1 VAETNAGDV
10 LARLVLD
17 ISAWRQGLQQAAQ
30 EAQQFQQRF
39 GQVRLPDLQ
48 FNTQAFST
56 NLRQVEQE
64 YQQFSQRIAAQQ
76 SQLAQRLQQQ
86 PNFGLFGT
94 ATRTGQDVFSTR
106 ELQGF
111 MRELEQE
118 GTRVQQR
125 LQQQSQQSVQAWQQG
140 AASNQLRA
148 MQALFARPVAPGAAA
163 PGAPGGDVPGIPAP
177 AQLQQ
182 SAQGVQAL
190 SQSFTGLGTS
200 IASAT
205 LALLGL
211 NSATRVLQD
220 LIDSGT
226 RLETLRVGLTTFAG
240 SAQASAEAFALV
252 QQQAQRLGFD
262 VVTLT
267 AAYKELLGSG
277 RDTILSTQDLARM
290 FTQLTDGVKAAGGSS
305 EQAAQLVVTFAQ
317 ALNRGEI
324 TARQLH
330 ASMQGLPGLQGILA
344 RALHLTTDELRGQAA
359 EHTLMANVTLPLL
372 GNQIERE
379 LGGRTEAAANTVQS
393 AFARLQSAFATL
405 GNNLIAG
412 PFGDFLKLI
421 AAELQKDIELIERIA
436 GDVQQLRGEIAP
448 PAPLGGEEGIR
459 LRDIGARRQAA
470 AEEVERLRAQ
480 EAGGP
485 GGGIFPG
492 TQPRQLREEAE
503 ANLRRL
509 NAEYAAQQAIVDAIV
524 EKEEAAAQAAADQAV
539 AQKRAADAAQQQQD
553 ALDDARRVQLQ
564 LNELAERYQHI
575 QERAAEAIA
584 RDPAARERI
593 IQQQIRD
600 LEQLRRQIDDL
611 QADAARRGAA
621 LPGGVGAPPIAA
633 PQGVSAAEWQQRWQ
647 AAVPLLQQAARAQG
661 MDPALAIAVAIQES
675 GLNPLARGRSG
686 EQGIMQL
693 MPGTAQGLGVTQP
706 FDLAQNIQGGVRYL
720 AQQLQRFGT
729 VPEALA
735 AYNAGPGAVQRYG
748 GIPPAAAPYVQSVQ
762 ALQGQLQGFGGAAPT
777 GGAPFAAPD
786 IQAGIEQ
793 LKLLQ
798 DFIKNRQALIKQY
811 LDAQT
816 AVAQLTMTPEELQA
830 TAVERANL
838 AAVQQRLLETQMAR
852 APQAMQTSLQAALR
866 AMQEVVGAAFAEF
879 TLRDVRERVA
889 REFDSMLAT
898 IRQRT
903 QELRRA
909 LPRENLALQQ
919 PDLAAQLGLDVDAEG
934 RRAVA
939 SQRAQA
945 AAAALP
951 GIFAEADPA
960 RRQQALEDLRKQL
973 DVQDQLYGAQA
984 LQALQNQTRALQ
996 EQLSVRGQ
1004 SLEVQQRE
1012 AIVQRE
1018 LQRLRDEGQPI
1029 TPELEA
1035 QAREQAAGL
1044 VRLQRALESARRP
1057 LQEFGEQYES
1067 VFVKMQEVTLSA
1079 LQKTESALVDFFS
1092 GKKMDLRGLLDALL
1106 RDLTAMATRVLITK
1120 PLASA
1125 FDQLFNVARGLLP
1138 TVASAAAPGPIAVEG
1153 VAPMS
1158 ARAMQAGGLITRPT
1172 LALLGE
1178 RGPEMVIP
1186 MTPGSAFGGPA
1197 RAGGGAPVSL
1207 TMNVYGVQDAQSF
1220 RATQGQ
1226 IMRGAAME
1234 LQRQL
1239 IRNG

>member
-1 VAETNAGDV
+1 MG
-10 LARLVLD
+10 
-17 ISAWRQGLQQAAQ
+17 
-30 EAQQFQQRF
+30 
-39 GQVRLPDLQ
+39 
-48 FNTQAFST
+48 
-56 NLRQVEQE
+56 
-64 YQQFSQRIAAQQ
+64 
-76 SQLAQRLQQQ
+76 
-86 PNFGLFGT
+86 
-94 ATRTGQDVFSTR
+94 
-106 ELQGF
+106 
-111 MRELEQE
+111 
-118 GTRVQQR
+118 
-125 LQQQSQQSVQAWQQG
+125 
-140 AASNQLRA
+140 
-148 MQALFARPVAPGAAA
+148 ALFQPGALPTIAPPA
-163 PGAPGGDVPGIPAP
+163 PPRPPTLPPPVVPPPGAPPGAPGGGVPGIPPP

-190 SQSFTGLGTS
+190 SQSFQGLGTS

-220 LIDSGT
+220 LIESGT

-240 SAQASAEAFALV
+240 SAEASAEAFALV
-252 QQQAQRLGFD
+252 QQQSQRLGFD

-290 FTQLTDGVKAAGGSS
+290 FVQVTDGVKAAGGSS
-305 EQAAQLVVTFAQ
+305 EQAARLVETLAQ

-359 EHTLMANVTLPLL
+359 EHTLMASVTLPLL

-412 PFGDFLKLI
+412 PFGDFLKFI
-421 AAELQKDIELIERIA
+421 ATELDQDIKNIERLAALI
-436 GDVQQLRGEIAP
+436 QQIRGIVAP
-448 PAPLGGEEGIR
+448 PPPPGGEEGIR

-492 TQPRQLREEAE
+492 TQPRQLREDAE
-503 ANLRRL
+503 AALHRL
-509 NAEYAAQQAIVDAIV
+509 NAEYAAQQAIVTAIV
-524 EKEEAAAQAAADQAV
+524 DEEEAAAKAAADQAL

-593 IQQQIRD
+593 IQQEIRD

-611 QADAARRGAA
+611 QADAARRGA
-621 LPGGVGAPPIAA
+621 
-633 PQGVSAAEWQQRWQ
+633 
-647 AAVPLLQQAARAQG
+647 
-661 MDPALAIAVAIQES
+661 
-675 GLNPLARGRSG
+675 
-686 EQGIMQL
+686 
-693 MPGTAQGLGVTQP
+693 
-706 FDLAQNIQGGVRYL
+706 
-720 AQQLQRFGT
+720 
-729 VPEALA
+729 
-735 AYNAGPGAVQRYG
+735 GPGAVQ
-748 GIPPAAAPYVQSVQ
+748 Q
-762 ALQGQLQGFGGAAPT
+762 QLQNRPNLSRQEQETIARIAQAQGVDPNFLAALRLTERGGPGREFGVLSVPAPTYEAQATIAAQTIRANQRRFEAQGGQAIGPEGRYTPEFIQFFSSRYAPLGAANDPTGLNQFHARNLAQFYGLPGGAAPT

-838 AAVQQRLLETQMAR
+838 AVVQQRLLETQMAR
-852 APQAMQTSLQAALR
+852 APQATQTSLQAALR
-866 AMQEVVGAAFAEF
+866 ALQEVVGAAFAEL
-879 TLRDVRERVA
+879 TLQDVRERVE
-889 REFDSMLAT
+889 REFDSMLAG

-939 SQRAQA
+939 SQRAQT

-960 RRQQALEDLRKQL
+960 RRQQALEALRKQL
-973 DVQDQLYGAQA
+973 DVQEQLYGATA

-1012 AIVQRE
+1012 ALVQTQ
-1018 LQRLRDEGQPI
+1018 LNQLRDQGQQI
-1029 TPELEA
+1029 TPDMEA
-1035 QAREQAAGL
+1035 RIRDQAEGV
-1044 VRLQRALESARRP
+1044 VRLQRALEASRRP

-1067 VFVKMQEVTLSA
+1067 TFV
-1079 LQKTESALVDFFS
+1079 
-1092 GKKMDLRGLLDALL
+1092 
-1106 RDLTAMATRVLITK
+1106 
-1120 PLASA
+1120 
-1125 FDQLFNVARGLLP
+1125 
-1138 TVASAAAPGPIAVEG
+1138 
-1153 VAPMS
+1153 
-1158 ARAMQAGGLITRPT
+1158 
-1172 LALLGE
+1172 
-1178 RGPEMVIP
+1178 
-1186 MTPGSAFGGPA
+1186 
-1197 RAGGGAPVSL
+1197 
-1207 TMNVYGVQDAQSF
+1207 
-1220 RATQGQ
+1220 
-1226 IMRGAAME
+1226 
-1234 LQRQL
+1234 
-1239 IRNG
+1239 